1 MKTEIAGDL
10 PADYSFFL
18 DGRKAP
24 VRTVRIGERF
34 TVQTRDAVNGKIG
47 GEGVPFTARSL
58 EPMSL
63 HSPELSNPVY
73 GPVFVTGVEKGD
85 LLGIRIHDIRT
96 PPTGVTGI
104 KVGQGLFHDSA
115 KWADLFSSPTTRI
128 LSNDARAGRVRLGGT
143 VEWSLQ
149 PFIGTIGVAPESEV
163 HASSVV
169 QGPWGGNWDCR
180 HIRKGATLH
189 VNALHDGGLLYVG
202 DVHGSQG
209 DGELSGIANEIESEL
224 ELEVTVLS
232 RQAIP
237 YARIETDE
245 EYICIYATKPLESA
259 VSTSIDFLLQWL
271 AEKTSL
277 PLRDLYVV
285 LSTCPDFRIDVY
297 QMVDMPGISFTAGA
311 RFPKGMLPPR

>member
-1 MKTEIAGDL
+1 MEIDIAGDL
-10 PADYSFFL
+10 PAGYSFFF
-18 DGRKAP
+18 DGRRAP

-34 TVQTRDAVNGKIG
+34 NVQTRDAVNGKIG
-47 GEGVPFTARSL
+47 SESVPFTGKSL

-73 GPVFVTGVEKGD
+73 GPVYISGVRKGD
-85 LLGIRIHDIRT
+85 LLGIRIHDIR
-96 PPTGVTGI
+96 PNPTGVTGI
-104 KVGQGLFHDSA
+104 KVGQGLFHDSS
-115 KWADLFSSPTTRI
+115 KWAALFSPPSTRI
-128 LSNDARAGRVRLGGT
+128 LKNDTAAGRVRLGGG
-143 VEWSLQ
+143 VEWDLR
-149 PFIGTIGVAPESEV
+149 PFIGTIGVAPESEI

-189 VNALHDGGLLYVG
+189 VNAFHDGGLLYVG

-232 RQAIP
+232 QQAIP
-237 YARIETDE
+237 YARIETDD
-245 EYICIYATKPLESA
+245 EYICIHATKPLESA
-259 VSTSIDFLLQWL
+259 VSTSIDFLLGWL

-285 LSTCPDFRIDVY
+285 LSTCPEFRIDVY

-311 RFPKGMLPPR
+311 RFPKGILPPR